1 MLLKKDACVFLAAG
15 LFLPDPDASAGACVE
30 SLLWQPDLVLQIGT
44 GVPLGELH
52 KLEYSEL
59 DVWESVKSWAGK

>member
-1 MLLKKDACVFLAAG
+1 MLLKKDACVLLAAG
-15 LFLPDPDASAGACVE
+15 LFSPGPDASAGACVE
-30 SLLWQPDLVLQIGT
+30 SLLWQPGLVLQIRA
-44 GVPLGELH
+44 GVPLGELL